1 MGKLIGV
8 VKKENESKKS
18 GKVIGYA
25 IPDKD
30 YLNELAAEQT
40 FENIDLNSPEIF
52 AKQQQYKQNN
62 PNLYALMGGRAYNPI
77 PSVNPTQLTKEDLEK
92 VQTAQAWDK
101 ARRELIEKKNAAAKT
116 NSETQKKNE
125 LSGAVGWL
133 QSFAND
139 YMQGEKKQST
149 ASPTYSAEDIEYIV
163 SAAMSDDEQK
173 ALQAAK
179 NRYKDTAYFAKMMG
193 AKAPE
198 NKQDNSAKDVIGRI
212 NASQKRMNNLEGDYS
227 SDEVKAINK
236 YARLYAQYTGLVE
249 PEDAFSTL
257 ARLTGDFE
265 NNENYRAARG
275 QSTSKIEDGERY
287 FDLTDT
293 TESRAQKVSR
303 VFEKGLKTPYDDD
316 GLMIKMRNADIEYL
330 TEDEREQYYR
340 KMNVSPQQG
349 DAFYREAIPT
359 IEARKIQSAVDWAK
373 NLGSEHSIAG
383 SALSVLFSIGAA
395 PEQLANAIRYIETGT
410 MGYNSMTAM
419 SSGIRSAVS
428 EKVDL
433 QIGKWD
439 AFDFVYNTVM
449 SGVDSAVNAAA
460 FGPMGSV
467 MLGLSAAG
475 SSSNDILQCGGT
487 AKQAFWGGLA
497 AGALEGLFEKATI
510 GNLKALKEIN
520 AATAKDVFKNM
531 AKSMLVNGTE
541 ETFTEIANIAYD
553 TLFNGDISQLN
564 MLTEQYMSEGLSEE
578 EAVKKACIDL
588 LGQVAEAGASGVLMG
603 FGFSGIAGA
612 RSLINTNRNSYNQ
625 IGKKVETNNLKG
637 TLFNIA
643 SGLEEDS
650 PSRLYAESISESA
663 EASTA
668 QLGQLAVMV
677 TSELRQTA
685 SREVASAVYDRLIA
699 AGQTVTD
706 ADINSKAIAAV
717 ISNTAISQ
725 EQKAKL
731 LETAQPGKVYSEL
744 MSGDTAEWVQSLEAD
759 IKPYSDKLVKLQ
771 AVFDNINT
779 ESVIDNGENSE
790 LQSTANGGIINQNE
804 SEGAENVGEQVYNGS
819 QRIRRESGNPESSLG
834 GVQEAN
840 GRVSGIAQESN
851 GRRET
856 FTNLSN
862 QRNNRR
868 ITPEQNE
875 SLKTTAIKNK
885 DGTPKEVYHF
895 TDNMEFEVFAEGD
908 IGFHFGS
915 EDQAR
920 KHRENLKNKGKVK
933 TDGRFIKAYLDI
945 KNPVNIS
952 SDIMVWH
959 ASQTALRLWTDGI
972 ITEEQ
977 YKVIHQMQVENG
989 GTYNTP
995 AAAELRRILSEKGYD
1010 GIVYQNNDFFEGK
1023 GESYIALYPEQVIII
1038 DDGKSK
1044 ATSAEAASSF
1054 AQNES
1059 SGDKGETELTK
1070 LNTEN
1075 TKRRHT
1081 NRAEQEYLTGVGKD
1095 LSVSVVHE
1103 DIEKVLTAQG
1113 YKLDGNIPDGYIDEK
1128 GVIHIGFNVV
1138 NPTKFILKHELVH
1151 YGRGTEGYKNYTD
1164 AIDKTKAF
1172 KEWLQKKTGAKT
1184 DSIGELKG
1192 LYRDMIKRTR
1202 GKLAPK
1208 STTKLNEEMYADFSG
1223 EVVFTTSSFEQ
1234 LIKQV
1239 NSKDRPAIIQ
1249 FVIDFLSFLKD
1260 KLSGKKGITFEIKRL
1275 ESKYSAMLR
1284 EATKTTHTAEGEGLR
1299 FSVSKSFEE
1308 QIDDVINGEH
1318 NPRWDIY
1325 VSETPKVFTD
1335 LGFSKSPLLMRNSKV
1350 KEILN
1355 KHSEMTVEKIKL
1367 IPKAIQEPI
1376 LVLKSKTH
1384 PTESVVA
1391 ITDIQTDKGEM
1402 IIPVWI
1408 NQEGNYLDL
1417 EIGEEIV
1424 ENTNFVATAY
1434 GRNIKSLLE
1443 YAHENNGFLYQ
1454 SSDIEKVR
1462 QLLARNGLQLPTPL
1476 KLSDSDITISQEDSI
1491 VNTNSTQKDEKY
1503 TESGEKDFSI
1513 PTIEDEA
1520 IDTDKDVS
1528 DRDIVSET
1536 ERLSDEY
1543 NSGRISRE
1551 EYRERLQELLDEA
1564 HETYG
1569 AHPRGEN
1576 AKADI
1581 PVPRKVAKNK
1591 PVERFVRTVIEADVL
1606 TEDMLEDIETDILL
1620 GNFSYEMISDE
1631 KAQNYA
1637 KEKMAAQ
1644 TAERDWIAA
1653 FEKGTVSKND
1663 LAVGEMLLKDAI
1675 ERDDRLRVLELSA
1688 ELSDMFTRAGQMVQ
1702 AARMFK
1708 KMTGAGRVVT
1718 VQRNIKT
1725 LNKSLEEKYGDKFGK
1740 NKKIKPIQLDPTL
1753 ATQLTEAQTQEDV
1766 ETVMK
1771 DVTESIANQVPA
1783 TWLDK
1788 LNAWRYFAM
1797 LANPRTHIRNIIG
1810 NLVFTPVIVIKNTVA
1825 AGTERVAQ
1833 LIVKDENGRTKS
1845 VVIKKEYRD
1854 FAARDVK
1861 KQEAQLMLQGT
1872 GQLDAKG
1879 QIAQM
1884 QRTFETEWLEK
1895 ITKGNSNLLESEDM
1909 LFKSIHYKIALAGY
1923 LQAQGVDLK
1932 SIDSKTLD
1940 KAREYAVKEA
1950 KKATFQ
1956 DASFIAEMLNKS
1968 FRIPKGSKWEGN
1980 RGAETASLIARFAVE
1995 GILPFKRTPIN
2006 IIKRGIEYSPAGLA
2020 KACTLGI
2027 YDVVKGKITVS
2038 EFCDGLAAGLTGTG
2052 IMLIGMWLNSLGLI
2066 NGGFGDDE
2074 EDKFKQLNGEQEYSV
2089 KILGKSY
2096 SIDWA
2101 APACLALFIGTELM
2115 QELSRDGLQIRDIG
2129 DVVWNTL
2136 EPITNLS
2143 MLSGIQGLIDAVK
2156 YEDGSKTIATMA
2168 GDMATSFAMQFVP
2181 SAFGALARTVDP
2193 TQRTWYTDKNSQF
2206 DEFLQGAGNN
2216 LASKI
2221 PGLSY
2226 IQAAS
2231 IDAWGR
2237 ERSRGGTVE
2246 RIAENFVSP
2255 GYFTEIDYDNTA
2267 KELER
2272 LYKST
2277 GENVFPKVATK
2288 SFEVDG
2294 KTKHLTANEW
2304 EKYAKTKGQQSYA
2317 YIHEFT
2323 ESKAYEGLTDGE
2335 RAKVITNLYKLANA
2349 KAKAEVSD
2357 YDLDKQFKSVTR
2369 YEKNGGSAVTYYI
2382 YRALSD

>member
-1 MGKLIGV
+1 MASSRERFNNIIASENTRRVNARERYEALRVLEHADEELNSAVNFINSGKGNIISGDANADGGTDIRDIV
-8 VKKENESKKS
+8 RSKKIS
-18 GKVIGYA
+18 AESTEHIDAVNKLRSAYDVLERYAKQQGGGLDGYKEMA
-25 IPDKD
+25 NG
-30 YLNELAAEQT
+30 LNEIKEILVGTKQVGEENAKLLTDMISGAYAKRLYREQT
-40 FENIDLNSPEIF
+40 EQMFENIDLNSPEIF

-62 PNLYALMGGRAYNPI
+62 PNLYSVMGGRAYNPI

-92 VQTAQAWDK
+92 VQTAQAADAKYRDPILRQELKDK
-101 ARRELIEKKNAAAKT
+101 MDAAKSMYDDFYKGENDLQTFLNKIGGVGGGEEARDKYKKKYEDAAADYYSLTVGNEEMRKQRI
-116 NSETQKKNE
+116 SELEREVGILQIKMRENPQSKKSLESQLDEVRAELNGLRTSLYGKVTIGEYVGAHALAGADSVSTGVYNTLGLIIGKPLEWIGWKDNPVLKLKEFTQKNHERLQNEALLASKAMGDDYNVGGMLIQGVVAAIPDAALAFATAGTSKAVQLGTKAPGFFAALSRTATNMAKNPMFWSSYVRT
-125 LSGAVGWL
+125 LG
-133 QSFAND
+133 ND
-139 YMQGEKKQST
+139 YD
-149 ASPTYSAEDIEYIV
+149 SA
-163 SAAMSDDEQK
+163 
-173 ALQAAK
+173 
-179 NRYKDTAYFAKMMG
+179 
-193 AKAPE
+193 
-198 NKQDNSAKDVIGRI
+198 
-212 NASQKRMNNLEGDYS
+212 
-227 SDEVKAINK
+227 
-236 YARLYAQYTGLVE
+236 
-249 PEDAFSTL
+249 
-257 ARLTGDFE
+257 
-265 NNENYRAARG
+265 
-275 QSTSKIEDGERY
+275 IEDGASPEAAFIY
-287 FDLTDT
+287 AQLTSTLNAVVEIGGETGHGGIQTLPDALKNAGKNKSAILEWVTSSLDEGKEEVIQSVISDLNARIIYNSDKKPDIG
-293 TESRAQKVSR
+293 ELAKEGAMGIVVGGILGGGQISAN
-303 VFEKGLKTPYDDD
+303 
-316 GLMIKMRNADIEYL
+316 MILNADTRAEYKQIGEVAL
-330 TEDEREQYYR
+330 RQEDFEGIISYARKSVDTDIRALALSSTPQNISAENAGLLYSYVYKDITAAIASPAESATARQNFIDIMRENDSATVQALAGSRYIIR
-340 KMNVSPQQG
+340 MSEDPQIG
-349 DAFYREAIPT
+349 EMPT
-359 IEARKIQSAVDWAK
+359 I
-373 NLGSEHSIAG
+373 
-383 SALSVLFSIGAA
+383 
-395 PEQLANAIRYIETGT
+395 
-410 MGYNSMTAM
+410 
-419 SSGIRSAVS
+419 
-428 EKVDL
+428 
-433 QIGKWD
+433 
-439 AFDFVYNTVM
+439 
-449 SGVDSAVNAAA
+449 
-460 FGPMGSV
+460 
-467 MLGLSAAG
+467 
-475 SSSNDILQCGGT
+475 
-487 AKQAFWGGLA
+487 
-497 AGALEGLFEKATI
+497 
-510 GNLKALKEIN
+510 
-520 AATAKDVFKNM
+520 
-531 AKSMLVNGTE
+531 
-541 ETFTEIANIAYD
+541 
-553 TLFNGDISQLN
+553 
-564 MLTEQYMSEGLSEE
+564 
-578 EAVKKACIDL
+578 
-588 LGQVAEAGASGVLMG
+588 
-603 FGFSGIAGA
+603 
-612 RSLINTNRNSYNQ
+612 
-625 IGKKVETNNLKG
+625 
-637 TLFNIA
+637 
-643 SGLEEDS
+643 
-650 PSRLYAESISESA
+650 
-663 EASTA
+663 
-668 QLGQLAVMV
+668 
-677 TSELRQTA
+677 
-685 SREVASAVYDRLIA
+685 
-699 AGQTVTD
+699 
-706 ADINSKAIAAV
+706 
-717 ISNTAISQ
+717 
-725 EQKAKL
+725 
-731 LETAQPGKVYSEL
+731 
-744 MSGDTAEWVQSLEAD
+744 
-759 IKPYSDKLVKLQ
+759 
-771 AVFDNINT
+771 DNINT
-779 ESVIDNGENSE
+779 ESVIDNEENAD
-790 LQSTANGGIINQNE
+790 LQSTSNEVLQTGENDDIIEIRGDSDEFDNRGRALE
-804 SEGAENVGEQVYNGS
+804 SVEE
-819 QRIRRESGNPESSLG
+819 IRRRFFTQSGHEEDKRSIRESYEAFSERTSNTDERSGEKTKRIVRIGKTALAFTPSEADTPLRRFVEELNKIGIEAYCCEGNIESNSNGITTIHSEAVTASGGRIFFCENSSL
-834 GVQEAN
+834 
-840 GRVSGIAQESN
+840 SN
-851 GRRET
+851 
-856 FTNLSN
+856 
-862 QRNNRR
+862 
-868 ITPEQNE
+868 
-875 SLKTTAIKNK
+875 
-885 DGTPKEVYHF
+885 KE
-895 TDNMEFEVFAEGD
+895 
-908 IGFHFGS
+908 
-915 EDQAR
+915 
-920 KHRENLKNKGKVK
+920 
-933 TDGRFIKAYLDI
+933 KADHEL
-945 KNPVNIS
+945 
-952 SDIMVWH
+952 
-959 ASQTALRLWTDGI
+959 
-972 ITEEQ
+972 
-977 YKVIHQMQVENG
+977 IHHS
-989 GTYNTP
+989 
-995 AAAELRRILSEKGYD
+995 RRILDDAFLDYD
-1010 GIVYQNNDFFEGK
+1010 EVVMNNLK
-1023 GESYIALYPEQVIII
+1023 TNSNYYIALCEELNEREFNNKFEEKNFFDTDEFFSELEAYLYQKVLNNPTFAEEFFSNMFTDWDAVKAAVFEFNGKMKI
-1038 DDGKSK
+1038 DTSVLSE

-1113 YKLDGNIPDGYIDEK
+1113 YKLDGNIPDGYIDEN

-1192 LYRDMIKRTR
+1192 LYRDKIKRTR

-1239 NSKDRPAIIQ
+1239 NSKDRSAIIQ
-1249 FVIDFLSFLKD
+1249 FVLDFLSFLKD

-1275 ESKYSAMLR
+1275 ESKYSSMLR

-1391 ITDIQTDKGEM
+1391 ITDIQTEKGEM

-1520 IDTDKDVS
+1520 VDTDEDVS

-1543 NSGRISRE
+1543 NSGRISLE
-1551 EYRERLQELLDEA
+1551 EYRERLQELWDEA

-1637 KEKMAAQ
+1637 KEKMAAR

-1725 LNKSLEEKYGDKFGK
+1725 LNKSLEEKYGDNFGK

-1909 LFKSIHYKIALAGY
+1909 LFKSTHYKIALAGY

-1980 RGAETASLIARFAVE
+1980 RGAEAASLIARFAVE

-2101 APACLALFIGTELM
+2101 APACLPLFIGTELM

-2288 SFEVDG
+2288 SFEVDS
-2294 KTKHLTANEW
+2294 KTKHLTAKEW